1 MITDFL
7 PQFSPFLM
15 LAFKAFFIVL
25 ASLYFIF
32 SLFIVRQIN
41 LMTETVITEGG
52 PILRAVSLLHAGLSL
67 GVIVLFLGFL

>member
-7 PQFSPFLM
+7 LQFSPALM
-15 LAFKAFFIVL
+15 LVFKAFFIL
-25 ASLYFIF
+25 IATLYFIF

-52 PILRAVSLLHAGLSL
+52 PILRAFSLLHAGLAL
-67 GVIVLFLGFL
+67 GVIILFLGFL

>member
-1 MITDFL
+1 MITDL
-7 PQFSPFLM
+7 APQFSPFLT
-15 LAFKAFFIVL
+15 LVFKAFFIIL

-32 SLFIVRQIN
+32 SLFIVRQIK

-67 GVIVLFLGFL
+67 GVVVLFLGFL